1 MISELTAVGASDSRK
16 FGHLAEDLVRVIN
29 AGIEV
34 IPTAILPPSLFETW
48 QTRGQIPAECMEY
61 LLTWAAAAVDG
72 INQPLI
78 IRTSV
83 QNKYHGL
90 EDKVRAGKSFA
101 DLKSAIERVYR
112 SWGSSHARASR
123 VIRCIS
129 DPSSVVR
136 LKYLGL

>member
-101 DLKSAIERVYR
+101 DLKSA
-112 SWGSSHARASR
+112 WMSSMIACLAVSSNVSNATPGKYTR
-123 VIRCIS
+123 
-129 DPSSVVR
+129 PSSV
-136 LKYLGL
+136 